1 MRRIRPVLRPA
12 LVAAF
17 AAVSSTGC
25 DVLAALFDQQPLRV
39 IVVVV
44 AVAALV
50 GFLVSR
56 AARRR

>member
-1 MRRIRPVLRPA
+1 MRRIRPLVRAA

-17 AAVSSTGC
+17 AAGWCTGC

-44 AVAALV
+44 VVAALV
-50 GFLVSR
+50 GLLVSR
-56 AARRR
+56 GRKRR